1 MNADRC
7 RVVAGRRISSVAL
20 KLAVAAGMAVG
31 VSAGTASAQWSG
43 DSFSPLN
50 IASGSG
56 DRNQPKIVPTPDG
69 GCYVTWFDNA
79 TGGYDVRIQRLDELG
94 NPVFTSTGPG
104 GILVADRGFSS
115 TQDYDLII
123 DSSGHAVVVY
133 RDDQPTPGVVEVS
146 AQRVSPDGVF
156 TWGPTGV
163 VASNGV
169 GSANQPKVTQI
180 AGGDYIVGW
189 SQDNGWRAHRLDAS
203 GDKVWVGDGLLDF
216 EASRPRTLNALQPGG
231 DASDPDGLFIASYIR
246 ATGTG
251 FTAARHIYSQ
261 KFDSTANRIW
271 NGGADAIIFDSS
283 SIQLGN
289 FPPFQADG
297 AGGAAYSWYETGAQR
312 NAYLRLADADGV
324 LSAQIGVIDPAAA
337 PGRIHVSASSA
348 VGRDGQTY
356 LAATQTND
364 GTQNQNNVVVQRIK
378 DDGTRSWGDTGVSL
392 FTNTSDSFAFV
403 QVLAACDGAVV
414 VGIRSPGFG
423 QGSVFAAKI
432 DDEGTVEWITD
443 AANSSG
449 GKTRLAA
456 VRGTPNGNTGAFTLL
471 AFGDGED
478 SARNIAVVRI
488 NDDGSLGFGGD
499 NECPADTNPCPCDY
513 NDNGLQEIGDYFSF
527 LTAFFA
533 QLGGPG
539 NADFDGDG
547 TVTIGDYFAFLGCL
561 PAIAASQPCS

>member
-1 MNADRC
+1 MNLA
-7 RVVAGRRISSVAL
+7 RRAATGNPTL
-20 KLAVAAGMAVG
+20 TFAKLLAAAAGLAIG
-31 VSAGTASAQWSG
+31 ATSTTSLAQWST
-43 DSFSPLN
+43 DAFSPLY

-69 GCYVTWFDNA
+69 GCFVVWFDNA

-94 NPVFTSTGPG
+94 NPVFTPTGPG
-104 GILVADRGFSS
+104 GMLVADRGFSS

-146 AQRVSPDGVF
+146 AQRISPAGVL

-163 VASNGV
+163 IASNGV
-169 GSANQPKVTQI
+169 GSANSPKVTQI

-203 GDKVWVGDGLLDF
+203 GTKVWPGDGLLDF

-261 KFDSTANRIW
+261 KFDSTANPIW
-271 NGGADAIIFDSS
+271 NGGADAIVFDLS
-283 SIQLGN
+283 SIQFGN
-289 FPPFQADG
+289 FPPFQPDG
-297 AGGAAYSWYETGAQR
+297 AGGAVYSMYETGGVR
-312 NAYLRLADADGV
+312 NAYLRRADADGV
-324 LSAQIGVIDPAAA
+324 LGSLIGIIDPAAA
-337 PGRIHVSASSA
+337 PGRIHISASSSP
-348 VGRDGQTY
+348 GSDGQVY
-356 LAATQTND
+356 LAAAQTND
-364 GTQNQNNVVVQRIK
+364 GAQNQNNVIVQRIK
-378 DDGTRSWGDTGVSL
+378 DDGTRSWGDTGVAL
-392 FTNTSDSFAFV
+392 FASNTADTLSFV

-432 DDEGTVEWITD
+432 DDTGTVEWVTD
-443 AANSSG
+443 AASSSG
-449 GKTRLAA
+449 SKTRLAA
-456 VRGTPNGNTGAFTLL
+456 VRGTPNGNSGAYTLL
-471 AFGDGED
+471 TFGDGAD

-488 NDDGSLGFGGD
+488 NDDGTLGFGGD
-499 NECPADTNPCPCDY
+499 NECPPDVNPCPCDT
-513 NDNGLQEIGDYFSF
+513 DGDGTQTVADYFTY
-527 LTAFFA
+527 LTDFFN

-539 NADFDGDG
+539 SADFDGDG
-547 TVTIGDYFAFLGCL
+547 IVTVADFFEFLNCL
-561 PAIAASQPCS
+561 PAISASAPCP